1 MRLVYFPL
9 TQINQVTFAVGRI
22 LLDRPTWYLNVGGEG
37 GAMFSSLLWA
47 LAIDT
52 IMSTSVS
59 KFLALAFYLR
69 LWLGGVAWKFVGHAP
84 QDIL

>member
-9 TQINQVTFAVGRI
+9 TKINQVTFAVGRS
-22 LLDRPTWYLNVGGEG
+22 LLDRATWYLNVGGG
-37 GAMFSSLLWA
+37 GNDFKFIVS

-59 KFLALAFYLR
+59 RFLALAFYLR

>member
-9 TQINQVTFAVGRI
+9 TKINQVTFAVGRS
-22 LLDRPTWYLNVGGEG
+22 LLDRATWYLNVGG

-59 KFLALAFYLR
+59 RFLALAFYLR